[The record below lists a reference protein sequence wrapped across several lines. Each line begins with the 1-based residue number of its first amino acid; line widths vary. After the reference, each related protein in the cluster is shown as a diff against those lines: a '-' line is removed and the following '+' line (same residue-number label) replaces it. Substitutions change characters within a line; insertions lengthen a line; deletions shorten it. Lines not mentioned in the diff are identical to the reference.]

1 MPEYLSRSSLKK
13 SWVWGV
19 FVLQGIRSGVQTTN
33 KKFFSIPEKDHWYIK
48 RKDLRNGR
56 KSRNSELSKEL
67 KRNSL
72 NHLNAKKPYHDERA
86 FLYALL
92 RYNFCHTSHPDV
104 QTYYYC
110 FHLGNILFP
119 NELRIIKLHSLV
131 YTQKAAACVRYFLHY
146 NLCPLCCLRS
156 LGYSN

>member
-56 KSRNSELSKEL
+56 KSRIINGIL
-67 KRNSL
+67 KT
-72 NHLNAKKPYHDERA
+72 EW
-86 FLYALL
+86 
-92 RYNFCHTSHPDV
+92 
-104 QTYYYC
+104 
-110 FHLGNILFP
+110 
-119 NELRIIKLHSLV
+119 
-131 YTQKAAACVRYFLHY
+131 
-146 NLCPLCCLRS
+146 
-156 LGYSN
+156 